1 MDAQGSGDGSM
12 RACGTDM
19 GPKNGK
25 IAMEKSRSG
34 GKYIS
39 VFEVHYQ
46 SYDITIFKSCK
57 FA

>member
-1 MDAQGSGDGSM
+1 MDAQGSDGSM

-25 IAMEKSRSG
+25 IAMEKSQSG

-39 VFEVHYQ
+39 YFE
-46 SYDITIFKSCK
+46 
-57 FA
+57 A